1 VKGMD
6 EINNNEF
13 IGEQVSITDKSEWF
27 AQNIGIVKVFETGL
41 NLDFKENNTPY
52 FVILPVDKNRKT
64 YKVKIPLKY
73 IHELTADDIITSEH
87 AEINEKEKEE
97 IINWLKLKN
106 VQDKNDYGVE
116 ITNLKSII
124 ITWRRINGFNI
135 SKK

>member
-1 VKGMD
+1 MD
-6 EINNNEF
+6 EKNNNEF
-13 IGEQVSITDKSEWF
+13 IGNQVSITDKSEWF
-27 AQNIGIVKVFETGL
+27 VQNIGIVKVFGTEL
-41 NLDFKENNTPY
+41 NHDFIENNTPW
-52 FVILPVDKNRKT
+52 FVILPVDKNRKP

-73 IHELTADDIITSEH
+73 IHELTADDIITSEQ

-106 VQDKNDYGVE
+106 VKDKNDYGVE

-124 ITWRRINGFNI
+124 ITWRRINGFNT